1 MNQFLN
7 QNALLVVE
15 ELKETIS
22 ENLADVFKKVMND
35 AFSHI
40 PTKLWLMTN
49 DQAEARIKMDKSL
62 GRTDTPKNYNSK
74 NKTEEIKSEATTTTT
89 KSPTTKPSTTEKSTT
104 TSSTTTIVITTNN
117 TSSFASEETTP
128 KTSTT
133 STTTESATTTTR
145 TEESTSE
152 LVDNSDEILE
162 EIEESRVDGEES
174 QSARSENNN
183 QLDQLQSESNNRLR
197 AIRLPEAKQ

>member
-74 NKTEEIKSEATTTTT
+74 NKTEEIKSEATTTT

-117 TSSFASEETTP
+117 TSPFASEETTP

-133 STTTESATTTTR
+133 STTTESATTTR

-152 LVDNSDEILE
+152 LVENSDVILE